1 MGLLFQIVIYLI
13 IAYIIV
19 ILGEIP
25 NLYKRAKKEANRKIL
40 LQRASLYLEPYSDLW
55 KYQKLKNDYLE
66 AELRYQ
72 VIIIRDNIH
81 TLKIKTKRRNDIDYY
96 WDIILVNFDGRI
108 MYDNLSEKLINSK
121 ICNKFNVDII
131 EKIKKKKQK
140 SVKIDINNCSEYML
154 TKLAGINIIIAK
166 RILKKR
172 EEAKGFKT
180 KEEFYNFVQLKP
192 HLVKNIDKQIEIKR
206 MKILKP
212 LKINKE
218 RIIDL

>member
-1 MGLLFQIVIYLI
+1 MSLLFQIAIYLI

-72 VIIIRDNIH
+72 VIIIRDNTH

-96 WDIILVNFDGRI
+96 WDIILVNFDNRI

-131 EKIKKKKQK
+131 EKTKKKKQK
-140 SVKIDINNCSEYML
+140 SIKIDINNCSEYML

-206 MKILKP
+206 MKITKP